1 MAKEKKRGE
10 RKKEERKENKSGKER
25 ERVGKKLSLT
35 CACQTQQQVE
45 RYQPVTSL

>member
-25 ERVGKKLSLT
+25 ERVEKSYLSL
-35 CACQTQQQVE
+35 ARARRSNRLKDINQ
-45 RYQPVTSL
+45 